1 MSQQV
6 EMGFWRRALPLVA
19 VALVLRP
26 LVTAVGPVLPE
37 IRAEYGM
44 NATQAALLST
54 LPVVCFGLGALL
66 VPRILHRITPNKA
79 LSLVLI
85 ILALG
90 GQLRLLGHEGWLFLG
105 TFFIGVGI
113 AIGNVTPSVITR
125 RDFSDRIGWMM
136 GLVTGSISATA
147 SIAAMISYPVSQHF
161 GSWRYSL
168 EVFAILPIVVW
179 FIWRTYRHPG
189 TVDATLDTPHDMRGL
204 LKSKLAWGLV
214 IYFGLQS
221 TNFYCMTVWLPTI
234 LRDAGVDPTIA
245 GAQTAFMVLVG
256 FPIGVGVPMIAAKTK
271 SQVSQAV
278 AYVIAFAIGLGGLWA
293 LPTQGTWLWVFLLGV
308 GMGASFPLALTLV
321 VLRADSPATARD
333 LGSFMQGGGYMISAI
348 GPVVLGALHDAFNNW
363 TSAYVALFIALAGQL
378 IAGVI
383 VSRPVVISEA

>member
-1 MSQQV
+1 MEQQI
-6 EMGFWRRALPLVA
+6 EINFWRRALPLVA

-37 IRAEYGM
+37 IRAEFGM
-44 NATQAALLST
+44 NATQASLLST
-54 LPVVCFGLGALL
+54 LPVVCFGLGAFL
-66 VPRILHRITPNKA
+66 VPRVLHRITPNKA

-85 ILALG
+85 ILAIG
-90 GQLRLLGHEGWLFLG
+90 GQLRLLGHESWLFLG

-113 AIGNVTPSVITR
+113 ALGNVTPSVITR

-147 SIAAMISYPVSQHF
+147 SVAAMLAYPVSKWL
-161 GSWRYSL
+161 GSWRLSL
-168 EVFAILPIVVW
+168 EVFAVLPIVVW
-179 FIWRTYRHPG
+179 FIWRTYKHPG
-189 TVDATLDTPHDMRGL
+189 TRDEILDTPHDMRGL

-221 TNFYCMTVWLPTI
+221 TNFYCMTVWLPTM
-234 LRDAGVDPTIA
+234 LRDFGIDPTIA

-256 FPIGVGVPMIAAKTK
+256 FPIGIGVPMIAAKTK

-278 AYVIAFAIGLGGLWA
+278 AYVVAFAIGLAGLWIF
-293 LPTQGTWLWVFLLGV
+293 PTQGTWLWVFLLGV

-321 VLRADSPATARD
+321 VLRADSPSTARD
-333 LGSFMQGGGYMISAI
+333 LGSFMQGGGYMISAV
-348 GPVVLGALHDAFNNW
+348 GPVALGALHDAFNNW
-363 TSAYVALFIALAGQL
+363 TSAFVALFVALAGQL
-378 IAGVI
+378 ISGVI
-383 VSRPVVISEA
+383 VSRPAVISEN

>member
-6 EMGFWRRALPLVA
+6 ELGFWRRALPLVA

-44 NATQAALLST
+44 NATQASLLST
-54 LPVVCFGLGALL
+54 LPVLCFGFGAFL
-66 VPRILHRITPNKA
+66 VPRVLHRITPNKA
-79 LSLVLI
+79 LSIVLI
-85 ILALG
+85 ILAVG

-113 AIGNVTPSVITR
+113 ALGNVTPSVITR

-147 SIAAMISYPVSQHF
+147 SIAAMLSYPVSKWL
-161 GSWRYSL
+161 GSWRLSL

-179 FIWRTYRHPG
+179 FVWRAYRHPG
-189 TVDATLDTPHDMRGL
+189 TQDVTLDTPHEMRGL

-214 IYFGLQS
+214 FYFGLQS

-234 LRDAGVDPTIA
+234 LRDAGIDPTVA

-256 FPIGVGVPMIAAKTK
+256 FPVGIGVPMIAAKTK
-271 SQVSQAV
+271 SQVPQAI
-278 AYVIAFAIGLGGLWA
+278 AYVIAFAVGLGGLWA

-333 LGSFMQGGGYMISAI
+333 LGSFMQGGGYMISAA
-348 GPVVLGALHDAFNNW
+348 GPVILGALHDAFNNW

-383 VSRPVVISEA
+383 VARPVVISES